1 MRGVDPLSGS
11 YQGHKRPAGRRG
23 GGIGLPAPGR
33 MGLGVRTERPGTWS
47 SPIALIMRP
56 PLPWGSPWPS
66 PIARLWWWKV
76 IAPKF
81 PAWTVWLPWAGQ
93 LRETWSISSSKTAAA
108 HSTDD
113 RPEKA
118 SDGVDLHALAHAAG
132 YPRTYRFEEL
142 EEFFIGLEDV
152 LRQDG
157 PTFVCL
163 KVVHDWDVAG
173 QSLRPMVESFGAVK
187 NALAQEEVPIPRA
200 RILRRSQDGR

>member
-1 MRGVDPLSGS
+1 MIPSLEAIKAINARRADAVVVSGS
-11 YQGHKRPAGRRG
+11 RLLEEWASVSGRRD
-23 GGIGLPAPGR
+23 LDLELSDCAYHAASVA
-33 MGLGVRTERPGTWS
+33 LG
-47 SPIALIMRP
+47 IALAQPHRKTLVVEGNSTQIPGLDSLVTVGR
-56 PLPWGSPWPS
+56 
-66 PIARLWWWKV
+66 A
-76 IAPKF
+76 APRNLVHF
-81 PAWTVWLPWAGQ
+81 FFEDSG
-93 LRETWSISSSKTAAA
+93 R

-152 LRQDG
+152 LGQDG

-163 KVVHDWDVAG
+163 KVIHDWDVAG